1 MIVYFIIFI
10 FVLIRRYKVFVEIF
24 VGISKLF
31 RNLILVLSDIFIWFY
46 YFCFIKILIIEFN
59 YVWIVD
65 NGSILWCIINCM

>member
-65 NGSILWCIINCM
+65 NGSI

>member
-46 YFCFIKILIIEFN
+46 YFCVIKILIVEFN
-59 YVWIVD
+59 RVWIVD
-65 NGSILWCIINCM
+65 NGSI

>member
-31 RNLILVLSDIFIWFY
+31 RNLILVLSDICIWFY
-46 YFCFIKILIIEFN
+46 YFCVIKILIVEFN

-65 NGSILWCIINCM
+65 NGSI

>member
-46 YFCFIKILIIEFN
+46 YFCVIKILIIEFN

-65 NGSILWCIINCM
+65 NGSI

>member
-31 RNLILVLSDIFIWFY
+31 CNLILVLSDIFIWFY
-46 YFCFIKILIIEFN
+46 YFCVIKILIVEFN

-65 NGSILWCIINCM
+65 NGSI

>member
-31 RNLILVLSDIFIWFY
+31 CNLILVLSDIFIWFY
-46 YFCFIKILIIEFN
+46 YFCVIKILIVEFN

-65 NGSILWCIINCM
+65 NDSI

>member
-46 YFCFIKILIIEFN
+46 YFCVIKILIVEFN

-65 NGSILWCIINCM
+65 NDSI